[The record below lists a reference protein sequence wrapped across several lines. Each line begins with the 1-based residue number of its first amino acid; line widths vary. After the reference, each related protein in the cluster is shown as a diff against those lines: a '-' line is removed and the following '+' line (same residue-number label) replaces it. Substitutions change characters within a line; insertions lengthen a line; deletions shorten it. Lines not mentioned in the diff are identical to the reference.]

1 MLKELAKRFKGKLS
15 RCEVYDANVCATR
28 TVADRPWEL
37 IAVTGQPFLHR
48 LRFPCGRRKVTVL
61 ASETYVHG
69 SASGTF
75 GSRPFTINAKQRV
88 FRSEFAQS
96 LLLGGARYPVF
107 TEDGSVSAEQTD
119 LLSRPELMALIAR
132 SSLREGESLYFTK
145 GEMGFYLKRTDT
157 DRISGV
163 IDVLVKL
170 ADRVET
176 LEQRP
181 DLKVLPSQFHPLI
194 PLIQR
199 WALADDSERQDLLEA
214 ASATTLRALVDDVS
228 PYFEA
233 IDSYLDS
240 FGKKAPTY
248 EAVTL
253 GRLAEGALEARR
265 RLDEPSCGP
274 QKI

>member
-132 SSLREGESLYFTK
+132 SSIVFAAEVYGAPADLYPASLQIRAWAGFESQRQHHGSLAQ
-145 GEMGFYLKRTDT
+145 R
-157 DRISGV
+157 DR
-163 IDVLVKL
+163 
-170 ADRVET
+170 A
-176 LEQRP
+176 
-181 DLKVLPSQFHPLI
+181 
-194 PLIQR
+194 
-199 WALADDSERQDLLEA
+199 
-214 ASATTLRALVDDVS
+214 
-228 PYFEA
+228 
-233 IDSYLDS
+233 
-240 FGKKAPTY
+240 
-248 EAVTL
+248 
-253 GRLAEGALEARR
+253 RL
-265 RLDEPSCGP
+265 S
-274 QKI
+274 